1 MFETQVADLLQRA
14 AGEYI
19 RGIDKTALKIS
30 VLSGDVILRRL
41 QLKPEAFERLNL
53 PIDLTRGVVGSLR
66 VKIPWAKLG
75 KEPVVVTISEVFAS
89 ARRLSAEEVAKRA
102 KERREEHKKE
112 DEAAVEKE
120 GEEDEDGKKRNDEK
134 VERLD
139 NAERL
144 WLVKRLFD
152 PTHREEE
159 GGGGEFR

>member
-75 KEPVVVTISEVFAS
+75 KEPVVVTIRGSTFAAWPRAQLLPAGAPCRFLTAQRS
-89 ARRLSAEEVAKRA
+89 VLRLRGQLKRFFLIMI
-102 KERREEHKKE
+102 
-112 DEAAVEKE
+112 DT
-120 GEEDEDGKKRNDEK
+120 DI
-134 VERLD
+134 
-139 NAERL
+139 
-144 WLVKRLFD
+144 
-152 PTHREEE
+152 
-159 GGGGEFR
+159 

>member
-66 VKIPWAKLG
+66 VKIPWAKVRKG
-75 KEPVVVTISEVFAS
+75 TRGGDDIEGVRVGETV
-89 ARRLSAEEVAKRA
+89 
-102 KERREEHKKE
+102 ERGGSRE
-112 DEAAVEKE
+112 AGE
-120 GEEDEDGKKRNDEK
+120 GEER
-134 VERLD
+134 R
-139 NAERL
+139 A
-144 WLVKRLFD
+144 
-152 PTHREEE
+152 
-159 GGGGEFR
+159 

>member
-152 PTHREEE
+152 PTHRE
-159 GGGGEFR
+159 